1 MNKLTNIFS
10 GRAAGLPKS
19 LMLVFAAAATLMGA
33 SCSSCTSESLPH
45 TPVTPDEPI
54 VIDRTAFAKGADI
67 SWVTKMES
75 EGIKFYNAAGEQT
88 ECTEL
93 MKQIGMNSI
102 RLRVWVNPEDGWNSA
117 SDVLVKAIRAQKL
130 GMRIM
135 IDFHFSDT
143 WADPSHQTVPAAWAS
158 YDIEGLKTAVADHTT
173 EVLSLLKKYGVEVEW
188 VQAGNETRSGML
200 WDLGSYKTNSGKNY
214 AELTTACYDAT
225 KAVFPDAKVIVH
237 LDQGNNLSLYT
248 RIFPVLNANN
258 AKYDII
264 GMSLYPCWWDDATQ
278 SYGTEWRENVDAC
291 LANISSVN
299 KSYGK
304 DVIICET
311 GMPVVNPDV
320 AKAMLSYL
328 LEETQKISCCKGV
341 FYWEPEAPNGYNDGY
356 ALGAFEDGAPTIALD
371 AFSEAK

>member
-1 MNKLTNIFS
+1 MNTLVRISTEHIAKIARS
-10 GRAAGLPKS
+10 LP
-19 LMLVFAAAATLMGA
+19 LAAAMAAALMGA
-33 SCSSCTSESLPH
+33 SCSSCTSEPLPH
-45 TPVTPDEPI
+45 TPVTPDEPV

-88 ECTEL
+88 ECTAL

-117 SDVLVKAIRAQKL
+117 SDVLVKALRAQKL

-143 WADPSHQTVPAAWAS
+143 WADPSHQAVPAAWTG
-158 YDIEGLKTAVADHTT
+158 YDIEKLKTAVADHTT

-188 VQAGNETRSGML
+188 VQAGNETQSGML
-200 WDLGSYKTNSGKNY
+200 WDLGSYTTNSGKNY
-214 AELTTACYDAT
+214 ADLTTACYDAT

-237 LDQGNNLSLYT
+237 IDKGNNLNLYT
-248 RIFPVLNANN
+248 RIFPVLNQNG

-264 GMSLYPCWWDDATQ
+264 GMSLYPSLWDENTQ
-278 SYGTEWRENVDAC
+278 SYTEWKETVDAC
-291 LANISSVN
+291 LSNISSVN

-311 GMPVVNPDV
+311 GMPVVNPDA

-328 LEETQKISCCKGV
+328 LEKTQALSCCKGV

-356 ALGAFEDGAPTIALD
+356 AMGAFEDGAPTIALD
-371 AFSEAK
+371 PFKN